1 MSNLHNE
8 RYDEIKSLLKKS
20 RMLLEQDNGETA
32 SQINI
37 AQDIENNIQND
48 AEDDEDEY
56 ETADSSDDNEEE
68 TSKRDK
74 VQKYRVSGGILALHG
89 KNKTDLD
96 ITTDDKIAFQETMDE
111 FVSDVSDLSDFGV
124 LKVYHNEVQWSGK
137 VIDFDLEFFFSIG
150 ENNGVYV
157 NGDMIKLDDKL
168 TELITK
174 LTSFYEKFKTKWAK
188 VISLRRKSITTEN

>member
-1 MSNLHNE
+1 MTNE
-8 RYDEIKSLLKKS
+8 YDELKSLLKKT
-20 RMLLEQDNGETA
+20 RILMEQST
-32 SQINI
+32 INNM
-37 AQDIENNIQND
+37 AKSIENNIESD
-48 AEDDEDEY
+48 VEKDDID
-56 ETADSSDDNEEE
+56 TDDVKKDK
-68 TSKRDK
+68 SKT
-74 VQKYRVSGGILALHG
+74 YRISGGLLTLHG
-89 KNKTDLD
+89 KDKSDLELTSDEKTSY
-96 ITTDDKIAFQETMDE
+96 QETMDE

-124 LKVYHNEVQWSGK
+124 LNVYHNEVQWSGK